1 MDKVS
6 MSHLISFSRYQIS
19 QVLIYTVDDII
30 NFKIF
35 LWSNSKAMADWEKKR
50 EDKNTKI
57 WISQEGK
64 ELFRW
69 NKKHISYFWRAII

>member
-69 NKKHISYFWRAII
+69 NKKHISYLWRAII